1 MDFII
6 ILCAHLNINN
16 KKKEINIETYINLKK
31 KFKYTVIRLQH
42 LPIFHTKIGK
52 EVK

>member
-16 KKKEINIETYINLKK
+16 KKKGNKYRNIYKSKE

>member
-31 KFKYTVIRLQH
+31 SSNTPL
-42 LPIFHTKIGK
+42 LDCNIFPFFTQK
-52 EVK
+52 